1 MLYVNYTPEI
11 TIRGLVCCGE
21 RPHPPLT
28 QSWWRASREGTV
40 MLVGSSGLDSDSHL
54 KIPKSR
60 VGLESSS
67 RRRREWKTAD
77 FSGLHSHTGSESE
90 SLNHVRLFVTLWTV
104 AYPGSS
110 IHGIFQARVLEWV
123 AISFSRGSSQPRD
136 RTWVS
141 HTAGRRFTLWTTREG
156 SIIFYFIL
164 NKF

>member
-1 MLYVNYTPEI
+1 MLYINYTPEI
-11 TIRGLVCCGE
+11 TISGLVCCGE

-60 VGLESSS
+60 AGLESSS
-67 RRRREWKTAD
+67 RRRRRREWKTAD

-110 IHGIFQARVLEWV
+110 IHGIFQARVPEWV
-123 AISFSRGSSQPRD
+123 GISFSRESSQPRD
-136 RTWVS
+136 WTWVS
-141 HTAGRRFTLWTTREG
+141 RTAGRRFTPGWH
-156 SIIFYFIL
+156 
-164 NKF
+164 KVC